1 MRMKHH
7 TVRILVVA
15 ASLGTA
21 AACGPGA
28 TSEAEIEKDPTPAP
42 VSKSWLRGTTDER
55 FETVTRHLRGLDM
68 AMVEIGYRYQELY
81 WAGVESNWEYA
92 DYQLTK
98 LRLSLANALE
108 RRPKRRASAEKL
120 FLPLL
125 DDMKR
130 AVVGKERARF
140 EENFARL
147 TAACNSCHSAESVA
161 SFRVDVPT
169 ERPSPIRA
177 PR

>member
-1 MRMKHH
+1 MKSK
-7 TVRILVVA
+7 TVWLVLAAFACITIATACQNVA
-15 ASLGTA
+15 
-21 AACGPGA
+21 
-28 TSEAEIEKDPTPAP
+28 PAKNNWIHGD
-42 VSKSWLRGTTDER
+42 SGQRWTTVE
-55 FETVTRHLRGLDM
+55 RHLRGLDV

-130 AVVGKERARF
+130 AVVGKERAGF